1 MSTDYLNYL
10 KDIIMK
16 STMFSKERTPVQFI
30 CTDNKIITFNG
41 FDKLVTE
48 ELNINYRQ
56 IYLNQEETD
65 FLQLLSN
72 STNLNRFLI
81 HVYAKRNSE
90 YRYSDTIK
98 KELILWYIDDVGSKE
113 LSGYLVCVDLI
124 NHSVEIGYQSPI
136 YMHLDIGITK
146 DELDTLSALHDLD
159 SHLAYPMAL
168 KIAKKYQ
175 PNIEDIIN
183 A

>member
-10 KDIIMK
+10 KAIIMK

-30 CTDNKIITFNG
+30 CTDNKIINFNSFG
-41 FDKLVTE
+41 ASVTE
-48 ELNINYRQ
+48 ELNINYKQ

-65 FLQLLSN
+65 FLQLLKP
-72 STNLNRFLI
+72 TNLNRFLI

-90 YRYSDTIK
+90 YTYSDTIK
-98 KELILWYIDDVGSKE
+98 KELILWYIDGVGLKE
-113 LSGYLVCVDLI
+113 VSGYLVCVDLV

-146 DELDTLSALHDLD
+146 DELDTLKALHDLN

-183 A
+183 G

>member
-1 MSTDYLNYL
+1 
-10 KDIIMK
+10 MK
-16 STMFSKERTPVQFI
+16 STMFSKERTPIQFI
-30 CTDNKIITFNG
+30 CTDNKIIIFNG
-41 FDKLVTE
+41 FSALVTE
-48 ELNINYRQ
+48 ELNNNYRQ

-65 FLQLLSN
+65 FLQLLN
-72 STNLNRFLI
+72 LANLNRFLI

-90 YRYSDTIK
+90 YTHSDTIK
-98 KELILWYIDDVGSKE
+98 KELILWYIDDIGSTE

-146 DELDTLSALHDLD
+146 DELDTLKALHDLD
-159 SHLAYPMAL
+159 RHLAYPMAL

-183 A
+183 G